1 MPTRRP
7 RRRSRWLLKSAVLGL
22 LLCLL
27 LVGGAMAAY
36 GYIGRTPTE
45 LIDYLKRRLE
55 GHPTLEAVAL
65 PVLGFARVQL
75 LGEVPPEAVLPFTV
89 PPRGPNP
96 LQLRPSEAAAGDP
109 RVIRVGPQQPVS
121 RISVAAQ
128 LATDGSIIEIEPGD
142 YVADVAVWT
151 QRDLTIRALGDRV
164 RLVAAGNDAE
174 GKAIWVFRG
183 GSAVVEGVEFIG
195 ARAADRNG
203 AGIRLESGRLVVRR
217 CTFWGNQN
225 GIMTASDADTELEV
239 ERSEF
244 GYNGGGDG
252 LTHALYIGAIG
263 SFRLSASYLHHG
275 NVGHLVKSRARHNR
289 LEYNRIT
296 DEIGGRSSYEVE
308 FPNGGVAE
316 LVGNLVQQAAGG
328 RNSTMVSF
336 GAEGYR
342 WERNE
347 LRLVHNTIVNDQRF
361 GGTLVRV
368 WPGAAVAQS
377 LNNLFVGPGRVEGA
391 GVLNSAGDA
400 HTEWDELVRPSRE
413 DYHVRPEAQARL
425 RAAPQAGVAAA
436 LLPRYEYVHPQ
447 TLRPLSGPPTLP
459 GALQA
464 GS

>member
-1 MPTRRP
+1 M
-7 RRRSRWLLKSAVLGL
+7 KSAVVGMLLSL
-22 LLCLL
+22 LLA
-27 LVGGAMAAY
+27 GGALAAY

-45 LIDYLKRRLE
+45 LIDYLKRRLQ
-55 GHPTLEAVAL
+55 GHPTLETLAL
-65 PVLGFARVQL
+65 PVLNLAREQL
-75 LGEVPPEAVLPFTV
+75 LGEMPPEAVLPFTV

-96 LQLRPSEAAAGDP
+96 MQLRPSASVPGDP

-121 RISVAAQ
+121 RIAVAAQ

-164 RLVAAGNDAE
+164 RLFAAGTDAE

-183 GSAVVEGVEFIG
+183 GSAVVEGIEFIG

-203 AGIRLESGRLVVRR
+203 AGIRFESGRLVVRR

-225 GIMTASDADTELEV
+225 GIMTASEGDAELEV
-239 ERSEF
+239 EQSEF

-252 LTHALYIGAIG
+252 LTHALYIGAIAR
-263 SFRLSASYLHHG
+263 FRLASSYLHHG

-289 LEYNRIT
+289 IEYNRIT
-296 DEIGGRSSYEVE
+296 DEIGGRSSYEIE

-316 LVGNLVQQAAGG
+316 VVGNLVQQSAGG

-347 LRLVHNTIVNDQRF
+347 LQLVHNTLVNDQRF

-368 WPGAAVAQS
+368 WPGATGAHS

-391 GVLNSAGDA
+391 GVLDSSGDA
-400 HTEWDELVRPSRE
+400 HAEWVDLVRPSRE

-425 RAAPQAGVAAA
+425 RSVTPARVAAG
-436 LLPRYEYVHPQ
+436 LLPRFEYVHP
-447 TLRPLSGPPTLP
+447 LGVRPLAAAPSLP